1 MATYKP
7 TSLDGRALTAALP
20 RTAAAIDPSAIAAF
34 TVQGTLD
41 RLRDTPEARRAGT
54 GVAVSLTLVCVG
66 APFASACVA
75 AAAGAGAWAWSRR
88 RGDDMV
94 SRAALARDVGVALWS
109 LGPVAARA
117 GQG

>member
-1 MATYKP
+1 MATSKP

-54 GVAVSLTLVCVG
+54 GVAVSPVSYTHLTLPTKRIV
-66 APFASACVA
+66 
-75 AAAGAGAWAWSRR
+75 
-88 RGDDMV
+88 
-94 SRAALARDVGVALWS
+94 
-109 LGPVAARA
+109 
-117 GQG
+117 